1 MRFVIVFL
9 LLATCAGAQP
19 IDPDPDGMGVYF
31 DTEGME
37 YCIEVEDWI
46 PGPGAGP
53 GVIDAYLLVTRPDTP
68 YPTIQAWEAQIII
81 VTNSYLPPVVSLTP
95 GAADYDAD
103 PEDFV
108 IGCGGVNAIPIT
120 GDATVIA
127 NIALEFLGFE
137 GSAEVGIELYG
148 VPGSLSFPDSPGY
161 AAEAGFP
168 SPCQCIFGTWG
179 GVAGING
186 GTWQCDP
193 GPIAN
198 EVMTW
203 GTVKSLY

>member
-1 MRFVIVFL
+1 MRFLIVMM
-9 LLATCAGAQP
+9 LLAACASAEP

-37 YCIEVEDWI
+37 YCIVVDDWV

-53 GVIDAYLLVTRPDTP
+53 GVIDAFLLVTRPDTP
-68 YPTIQAWEAQIII
+68 FPTIQAWEAQINIT
-81 VTNSYLPPVVSLTP
+81 TNSYLAPVVTLTP

-103 PEDFV
+103 PEDYV
-108 IGCGGVNAIPIT
+108 VGAGGANANPIT
-120 GDATVIA
+120 GNATVIA

-137 GSAEVGIELYG
+137 GTASVIVTMGG
-148 VPGSLSFPDSPGY
+148 VPGSLSFPDGPGY

-168 SPCQCIFGTWG
+168 SPCQSRFGVWG
-179 GVAGING
+179 GNAWINADCHG
-186 GTWQCDP
+186 WI
-193 GPIAN
+193 IAN
-198 EVMTW
+198 EELTW